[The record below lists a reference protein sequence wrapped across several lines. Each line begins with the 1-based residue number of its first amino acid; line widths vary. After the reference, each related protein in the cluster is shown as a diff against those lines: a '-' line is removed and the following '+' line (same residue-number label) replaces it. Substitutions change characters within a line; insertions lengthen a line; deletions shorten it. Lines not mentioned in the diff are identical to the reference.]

1 MARYATSARMNGIRR
16 HQATK
21 RQATRRQATG
31 RPLSP
36 RSQRRLLKSI
46 ATCAMLP
53 ANIEVF
59 NASESTQCRQV
70 DAAGVGNADVIAA
83 GFRDAVDIWGWV
95 PGDLR
100 VCFRVAGGSFKFLD
114 AATAPRAVSDLPAQS
129 YHGHDLRDHQSPGHG
144 RPAALVRPRLCPQ
157 PAPTAI
163 GSKSLSGCMVR
174 ANVCM
179 LNLRDAPAGEVIGEV
194 AYNATLTALSR
205 TVGWFEVDNNGVTG
219 WIAAMYVSPDGNC
232 G

>member
-1 MARYATSARMNGIRR
+1 MDG
-16 HQATK
+16 
-21 RQATRRQATG
+21 
-31 RPLSP
+31 
-36 RSQRRLLKSI
+36 
-46 ATCAMLP
+46 
-53 ANIEVF
+53 
-59 NASESTQCRQV
+59 
-70 DAAGVGNADVIAA
+70 AGVGNAEVIAA

-114 AATAPRAVSDLPAQS
+114 AATAPRAVSDLPAKG
-129 YHGHDLRDHQSPGHG
+129 YMGMTCATINRPGTVVLLPG
-144 RPAALVRPRLCPQ
+144 PPPPAPAPVA
-157 PAPTAI
+157 APTAI

-174 ANVCM
+174 TMFM

-205 TVGWFEVDNNGVTG
+205 TVGWFEVDNNGAVG

-232 G
+232 E